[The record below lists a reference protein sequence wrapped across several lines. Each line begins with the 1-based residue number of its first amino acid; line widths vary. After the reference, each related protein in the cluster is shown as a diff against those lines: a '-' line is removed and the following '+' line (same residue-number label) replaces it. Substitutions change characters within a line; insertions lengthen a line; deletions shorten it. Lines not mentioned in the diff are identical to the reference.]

1 MTLQSAVDATV
12 ESDRVVFEYTVE
24 NVGDTPEEV
33 QFRSSLL
40 ADFALLDGDDEVWRA
55 SDGQMFTQMIQNETF
70 DAGEAR
76 TFTDE
81 WDDPDPGDYT
91 VVAALNAMGD
101 DAEARTDFSV

>member
-1 MTLQSAVDATV
+1 MTLQSSVDTTV

-24 NVGDTPEEV
+24 NASDAPEEV

-55 SDGQMFTQMIQNETF
+55 SDGQMFAQMIQNETF
-70 DAGEAR
+70 GAGETR

-91 VVAALNAMGD
+91 VVATLNAMGD